1 MQHKQTS
8 QPSTSADSAP
18 VRESSDMAGDALARR
33 RLLLKGLAKGSAVA
47 AAVAPV
53 QSLMAQ
59 TSTERLCTVS
69 GVQSNVGSGR
79 TGGTTAKCQG
89 NSISYFSTLS
99 NWPGYNSVSSPN
111 GSFTNGST
119 SGLTAQA
126 TFFAVFAGGSSGSLI
141 SIVTGS
147 PASSEAIW
155 VTALLNANKRTHDIS
170 VLGYFPYT
178 PAEVVALYADNAK
191 RSAAEA
197 FFSGYL
203 QGVN

>member
-1 MQHKQTS
+1 MQHKQIS
-8 QPSTSADSAP
+8 QPPISADGAH
-18 VRESSDMAGDALARR
+18 VREPSDMAGDALARR

-89 NSISYFSTLS
+89 NSISHFSTLS
-99 NWPGYNSVSSPN
+99 NWPGYNSGSSPN
-111 GSFTNGST
+111 GSFTNGTT
-119 SGLTAQA
+119 SGLTALA
-126 TFFAVFAGGSSGSLI
+126 TFSFVFGSGPAGVLI

-155 VTALLNANKRTHDIS
+155 VTALLNANKRSHDIN
-170 VLGYFPYT
+170 VTGYFPYT